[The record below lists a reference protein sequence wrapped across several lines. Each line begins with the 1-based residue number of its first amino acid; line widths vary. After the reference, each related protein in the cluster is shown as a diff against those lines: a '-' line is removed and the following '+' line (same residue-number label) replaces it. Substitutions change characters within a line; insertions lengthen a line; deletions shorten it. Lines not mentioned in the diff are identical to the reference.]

1 MPRGR
6 DWTSDG
12 HNGDAVEQGVGEAA
26 DLWVAPGPEVATC
39 GWRRGRRSV
48 TFLAMKCQRF
58 ERERDH
64 RLVWWME
71 HEATEVLVGEDGSVV
86 ELKVSH
92 S

>member
-39 GWRRGRRSV
+39 GCVVCMGPRGGDLWVCCVHGS
-48 TFLAMKCQRF
+48 L
-58 ERERDH
+58 ERERDGH
-64 RLVWWME
+64 DWPGCWT
-71 HEATEVLVGEDGSVV
+71 A
-86 ELKVSH
+86 VSC
-92 S
+92 